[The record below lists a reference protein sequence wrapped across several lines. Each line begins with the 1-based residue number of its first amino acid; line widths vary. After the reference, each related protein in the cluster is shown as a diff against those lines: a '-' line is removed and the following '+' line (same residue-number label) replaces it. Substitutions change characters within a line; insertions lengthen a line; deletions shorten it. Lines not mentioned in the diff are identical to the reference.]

1 MQKITK
7 ETIKNLVK
15 LSRIGCSESEQDS
28 LLNDLD
34 KIVAYVELLQ
44 EVDTTGLSPCNHVLA
59 WKKNVVREDVVGE
72 TMPRDVFLSNVPSQ
86 IGGMIKVPPV
96 IKSN

>member
-1 MQKITK
+1 MQKFTK
-7 ETIKNLVK
+7 EIIKNLVK
-15 LSRIGCSESEQDS
+15 LSRIGCSESEQES
-28 LLNDLD
+28 LLHDLD

-44 EVDTTGLSPCNHVLA
+44 EVDTTGVSPCNHVLA
-59 WKKNVVREDVVGE
+59 WKKNVVREDVIGE
-72 TMPRDVFLSNVPSQ
+72 IMPRDLFLSNASSQ